1 MSKNMERLSRHLNSI
16 VVALFA
22 SMFSLL
28 YVGWLIALV
37 GEVEVALF
45 ITMQRADEQAQ
56 NQCNISNNT
65 KRDRIGLYDPLRAL

>member
-56 NQCNISNNT
+56 NQCNISNNA
-65 KRDRIGLYDPLRAL
+65 KKGSYWSLRSP